1 MVSLVSHFKKKSNE
15 DLFNSIGRGYIK
27 PREIIKAR
35 PKNKLSFFSRYRY
48 RNRNSQ
54 KIVDLPLEIKN
65 LQSGVAVHFAECCLP
80 LPNED
85 IIGIQEKDT
94 GIIIHTRDCK
104 TLTNDYSRS
113 EWITSTWKDTKQ
125 NQLFSGRIKVS
136 VKNAVSYTHLTLPT
150 SNSV

>member
-1 MVSLVSHFKKKSNE
+1 MASLISHFKKKSNE

-48 RNRNSQ
+48 RNRKPQ

-65 LQSGVAVHFAECCLP
+65 LQSGVAIHFAECCMP

-85 IIGIQEKDT
+85 IIGIQE
-94 GIIIHTRDCK
+94 
-104 TLTNDYSRS
+104 
-113 EWITSTWKDTKQ
+113 
-125 NQLFSGRIKVS
+125 
-136 VKNAVSYTHLTLPT
+136 
-150 SNSV
+150 